1 MSLSRPL
8 PTSLACWSAANGDIP
23 RLDREVLAAH
33 ALQVS
38 RAKVVARP
46 ETTLSAEQGRTLNR
60 LAARRRRQEPLAHI
74 LGEKEFF
81 GLSFKVDRRVLA
93 PRPET
98 ELLVET
104 LLRKAKPGE
113 RVLDLGTGSGC
124 IAIAV
129 KTERPDLQVTA
140 SDLSADALAVA
151 ADNAQRHKAKVRFVQ
166 SDWFSALANE
176 FDAILTNPPYVAD
189 GDAALGELRFEPKMA
204 LAGGATGLD
213 ALEAVIGQAGAHL
226 RPGAW
231 LGLEHGHD
239 QAAAVAALLERHG
252 FERIANQRD
261 LAAHPR
267 LTTAHKPLGAICQDQ
282 TSCAR

>member
-1 MSLSRPL
+1 MSPSRPL

-33 ALQVS
+33 ALKTS

-46 ETTLSAEQGRTLNR
+46 ATTLSAEQGRTLNR
-60 LAARRRRQEPLAHI
+60 LAARRRRREPLAYI

-81 GLSFKVDRRVLA
+81 GLSFKVDRRVLV

-98 ELLVET
+98 ELLVEA

-113 RVLDLGTGSGC
+113 RVLDLGTGCGC

-129 KTERPDLQVTA
+129 KKERPDLRVTA
-140 SDLSADALAVA
+140 SDLSSGALAVA
-151 ADNAQRHKAKVRFVQ
+151 ADNARRHKADIQFVR
-166 SDWFSALANE
+166 SDWFSALADE
-176 FDAILTNPPYVAD
+176 FDAILANPPYVAD
-189 GDAALGELRFEPKMA
+189 GDAALGELRFEPKAA
-204 LAGGATGLD
+204 LAGGAEGLD

-231 LGLEHGHD
+231 LGLEHGHE

-252 FERIANQRD
+252 FERIAAQRD

-267 LTTAHKPLGAICQDQ
+267 LSVAHKP
-282 TSCAR
+282 